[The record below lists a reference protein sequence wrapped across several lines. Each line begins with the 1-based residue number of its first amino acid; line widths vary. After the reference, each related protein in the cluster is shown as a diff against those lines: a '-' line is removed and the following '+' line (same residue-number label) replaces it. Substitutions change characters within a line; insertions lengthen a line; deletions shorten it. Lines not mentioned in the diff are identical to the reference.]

1 MSTSGSRNCRR
12 KLCSTCGLVAVGD
25 SAITCVALNR
35 RCVGF
40 CTVGPA
46 CQCHRGSNHSLANR
60 ELSCSFCALI
70 VGGLGNGGFHRMS
83 ASGSRNCRRKLC
95 STCGL
100 VAVGDSAITC
110 VALNRRC
117 VGFCTV
123 GPASQCHRGSN
134 DCLADGKLS
143 CSLATLIVV
152 SLSNRGLY
160 SMSTSGGGNSG
171 CKLCSTGGFVGVGHC
186 TVASITR
193 NRRRVGFCTV
203 GPACQC
209 NHRSNRGLAN
219 SEFSSGLT
227 CSIFA
232 GSGDGY
238 LHGVFAGISGNRF
251 RIRGAALGGVG
262 ERLCATTGIASND
275 RGIRILAVCPA
286 CERNSRVDFD
296 ERLEVDGHLHVV
308 VVARHRNRIG
318 SHATGVGIGICC
330 RHRERSIVNTR

>member
-1 MSTSGSRNCRR
+1 
-12 KLCSTCGLVAVGD
+12 
-25 SAITCVALNR
+25 
-35 RCVGF
+35 
-40 CTVGPA
+40 
-46 CQCHRGSNHSLANR
+46 
-60 ELSCSFCALI
+60 
-70 VGGLGNGGFHRMS
+70 MS

-318 SHATGVGIGICC
+318 SHATGVGIGICR